1 MYCQHHI
8 PDREEE
14 AVTPKFLRR
23 RRERQAAARG
33 AAHLDAQLRESADIA
48 ITAARR
54 SLRHRMPELS
64 LKDLAR
70 DRERV
75 DVQDM
80 LDTAHEHFGLTA
92 VDRERAAAILRA
104 RFETRTGAL
113 DLITDAYDD

>member
-1 MYCQHHI
+1 MYCQHPV
-8 PDREEE
+8 PDREEH

-33 AAHLDAQLRESADIA
+33 AAHLDAQLRASADIA

-54 SLRHRMPELS
+54 ALRHRMPTLS
-64 LKDLAR
+64 LKELAR

-75 DVQDM
+75 NVQDV
-80 LDTAHEHFGLTA
+80 LDVAHEHFGLTD
-92 VDRERAAAILRA
+92 VDRERVAAFLRA
-104 RFETRTGAL
+104 RFECRTGAL